1 MSWDGES
8 WRKAAREYAA
18 GRAASRTVLEVE
30 IEPDRLRSLRWLL
43 EDTVSLDRAWHETKF
58 PTALKGRAAFSTLE
72 ALMFSLRERG
82 TKALEE
88 VDTRRRLSELSDDQ
102 LAEVGTRLQRL
113 KPHIAP
119 AWSDDDVKILVQTRK
134 GLPT

>member
-58 PTALKGRAAFSTLE
+58 PTALKGRAAYSTLE

-88 VDTRRRLSELSDDQ
+88 VDTRRRLSELFRRPARGS
-102 LAEVGTRLQRL
+102 R
-113 KPHIAP
+113 HAP
-119 AWSDDDVKILVQTRK
+119 ATAQTSHRPRLVGR
-134 GLPT
+134 